1 MSLQGR
7 IALVSGGGSGIGRAT
22 AIRLA
27 EDGANGVVL
36 DVNLDGARET
46 ATRLEKLGRRA
57 VALRADVTSS
67 DEVRAAVEKAER
79 TLGPIDVLVNNAG
92 LAWQATFL
100 EMPEADWDRMLAVH
114 LKGAYT
120 CTRAVLPGM
129 LERRWGR
136 IVSLSSVAGLGGTG
150 RSVAYATAKAALIGF
165 TKSLAREV
173 APHGITVNAVA
184 PGFIAT
190 PMTSTWPADR
200 RARVAEETPVR
211 REGTPEDI
219 AHAIAY
225 LTSEEASFVT
235 GQVLSPNGGRY
246 M

>member
-200 RARVAEETPVR
+200 RALVAEETPVR

>member
-7 IALVSGGGSGIGRAT
+7 IALVTGGGSGIGRAT
-22 AIRLA
+22 ALRLA
-27 EDGANGVVL
+27 EEGADGVVL
-36 DVNLDGARET
+36 DLNLDGARET
-46 ATRLEKLGRRA
+46 VTRLEKLGRRG
-57 VALRADVTSS
+57 VALRADVTRS
-67 DEVRAAVEKAER
+67 DEVRAAVEQAER

-100 EMPEADWDRMLAVH
+100 EMPEHDWDRMLAVH
-114 LKGAYT
+114 LKGAYN
-120 CTRAVLPGM
+120 CTTAVLPGM

-225 LTSEEASFVT
+225 LASEEASFVT

>member
-7 IALVSGGGSGIGRAT
+7 IALVTGGGSGIGRAT

-27 EDGANGVVL
+27 EDGADGVVL
-36 DVNLDGARET
+36 DVSLDGARET
-46 ATRLEKLGRRA
+46 VTQLEKLGRRA
-57 VALRADVTSS
+57 LALRADVTRS
-67 DEVRAAVEKAER
+67 DEVRAAVEQAER
-79 TLGPIDVLVNNAG
+79 ALGPVDVLVNNAG

-114 LKGAYT
+114 LNGAYNSA
-120 CTRAVLPGM
+120 RAVLPGM

-225 LTSEEASFVT
+225 LTSEDASFVT

>member
-7 IALVSGGGSGIGRAT
+7 IALVTGGGSGIGRAT
-22 AIRLA
+22 ALRLA
-27 EDGANGVVL
+27 EDGADGVVL
-36 DVNLDGARET
+36 DLNLDGARET
-46 ATRLEKLGRRA
+46 VTRLEKLGRRGI
-57 VALRADVTSS
+57 ALRADVTRP
-67 DEVRAAVEKAER
+67 DEVRAAVEQGAR
-79 TLGPIDVLVNNAG
+79 ALGPVDVLINNAG

-114 LKGAYT
+114 LKGAYN
-120 CTRAVLPGM
+120 CTRVVLPGM
-129 LERRWGR
+129 LERHWGR
-136 IVSLSSVAGLGGTG
+136 IVSLSSVAALGGTG
-150 RSVAYATAKAALIGF
+150 RSVAYATAKAALVGF
-165 TKSLAREV
+165 TKALAREV
-173 APHGITVNAVA
+173 AAHGITVNAVA

-200 RARVAEETPVR
+200 RARVAEETPVH

-225 LTSEEASFVT
+225 LASEEASFVT

>member
-1 MSLQGR
+1 MTLQGR
-7 IALVSGGGSGIGRAT
+7 VALVTGGGSGIGRAT
-22 AIRLA
+22 ALRLA
-27 EDGANGVVL
+27 HDGVDEA
-36 DVNLDGARET
+36 AR
-46 ATRLEKLGRRA
+46 A
-57 VALRADVTSS
+57 
-67 DEVRAAVEKAER
+67 
-79 TLGPIDVLVNNAG
+79 LGPIDVLVNNAG
-92 LAWQATFL
+92 VAWMATFL

-114 LKGAYT
+114 LKGAYY
-120 CTRAVLPGM
+120 CTRAMLPGM

-136 IVSLSSVAGLGGTG
+136 IVSLSSIAGLGGTG

-190 PMTSTWPADR
+190 PMTSPWPADR

-225 LTSEEASFVT
+225 LASEEASFVT
-235 GQVLSPNGGRY
+235 GQVL
-246 M
+246 

>member
-7 IALVSGGGSGIGRAT
+7 IALVTGGGSGIGRAT
-22 AIRLA
+22 ALRLA
-27 EDGANGVVL
+27 EDGADGVVL
-36 DVNLDGARET
+36 DLNLDGARET
-46 ATRLEKLGRRA
+46 VTQLEKLGRRG
-57 VALRADVTSS
+57 VALRADVTRS
-67 DEVRAAVEKAER
+67 DEVRAAVEQAER
-79 TLGPIDVLVNNAG
+79 ALGPIDVLVNNAG

-100 EMPEADWDRMLAVH
+100 EMPEQDWDRMLAVH
-114 LKGAYT
+114 LKGAYN
-120 CTRAVLPGM
+120 CTKVVLPGM

-225 LTSEEASFVT
+225 LASEEASFVT

>member
-7 IALVSGGGSGIGRAT
+7 IALVTGGGSGIGRAT

-27 EDGANGVVL
+27 EDGADGVVL
-36 DVNLDGARET
+36 DLNLDGARET
-46 ATRLEKLGRRA
+46 VTRLEKLGRRA
-57 VALRADVTSS
+57 LALRADVTRS
-67 DEVRAAVEKAER
+67 DEVRAAVEQAER
-79 TLGPIDVLVNNAG
+79 ALGPIDVLVNNAG
-92 LAWQATFL
+92 LAWPATFL
-100 EMPEADWDRMLAVH
+100 EMPEDDWDRMLAVH
-114 LKGAYT
+114 LKGAYH
-120 CTRAVLPGM
+120 CARAVLPGM
-129 LERRWGR
+129 LQRGWGR

-225 LTSEEASFVT
+225 LASEEAGFVT

>member
-1 MSLQGR
+1 MSLRGR

-27 EDGANGVVL
+27 ADGADGVVL

-57 VALRADVTSS
+57 VALRADVTRS
-67 DEVRAAVEKAER
+67 DEVRAAVEQAER
-79 TLGPIDVLVNNAG
+79 TLGAIDVLVNNAG
-92 LAWQATFL
+92 LAWEATFL

-114 LKGAYT
+114 LKGAYN

-136 IVSLSSVAGLGGTG
+136 IVSLSSIAGLGGTG

-173 APHGITVNAVA
+173 AARGITVNAVA

>member
-36 DVNLDGARET
+36 DVNLDGGRET
-46 ATRLEKLGRRA
+46 ATRLEKLDRRA
-57 VALRADVTSS
+57 VALHDDVTSS

-92 LAWQATFL
+92 LAWQAAFL

-129 LERRWGR
+129 FERRWGR
-136 IVSLSSVAGLGGTG
+136 IVSLSSVAGLG
-150 RSVAYATAKAALIGF
+150 
-165 TKSLAREV
+165 
-173 APHGITVNAVA
+173 
-184 PGFIAT
+184 
-190 PMTSTWPADR
+190 
-200 RARVAEETPVR
+200 
-211 REGTPEDI
+211 
-219 AHAIAY
+219 
-225 LTSEEASFVT
+225 
-235 GQVLSPNGGRY
+235 
-246 M
+246 

>member
-27 EDGANGVVL
+27 EDGADSVVL

-57 VALRADVTSS
+57 VAQRADVTRS
-67 DEVRAAVEKAER
+67 DEVRAAVEQAER

-114 LKGAYT
+114 LKGAYN

-136 IVSLSSVAGLGGTG
+136 IVSLSSIAGLGGTG

-225 LTSEEASFVT
+225 LASEEASFVT

>member
-1 MSLQGR
+1 
-7 IALVSGGGSGIGRAT
+7 
-22 AIRLA
+22 
-27 EDGANGVVL
+27 
-36 DVNLDGARET
+36 
-46 ATRLEKLGRRA
+46 
-57 VALRADVTSS
+57 
-67 DEVRAAVEKAER
+67 
-79 TLGPIDVLVNNAG
+79 
-92 LAWQATFL
+92 
-100 EMPEADWDRMLAVH
+100 MPEADWDRMLAVH
-114 LKGAYT
+114 LKGAYN
-120 CTRAVLPGM
+120 CSRAVLPGM
-129 LERRWGR
+129 LARGWGR
-136 IVSLSSVAGLGGTG
+136 IVSLSSTAGLGGTG
-150 RSVAYATAKAALIGF
+150 RSVAYAAAKAALIGF

-211 REGTPEDI
+211 REGTPDDI

-225 LTSEEASFVT
+225 LASEEASFVT

>member
-7 IALVSGGGSGIGRAT
+7 IALVTGGGSGIGRAT

-27 EDGANGVVL
+27 EDGADGVIL
-36 DVNLDGARET
+36 DLNLDGARET
-46 ATRLEKLGRRA
+46 VTRLEKLGRRA
-57 VALRADVTSS
+57 LALRADVTRS
-67 DEVRAAVEKAER
+67 DEVRAAVEQAER
-79 TLGPIDVLVNNAG
+79 ALGPIDVLVNNAG

-114 LKGAYT
+114 LKGAYS
-120 CTRAVLPGM
+120 CSRAVLPGM
-129 LERRWGR
+129 LQRRWGR

-225 LTSEEASFVT
+225 LASEEASFVT
-235 GQVLSPNGGRY
+235 GQILSPNGGRY

>member
-57 VALRADVTSS
+57 VALHADVTSS
-67 DEVRAAVEKAER
+67 DEVRAAVEMAER

-92 LAWQATFL
+92 LAWQAAFL

-225 LTSEEASFVT
+225 LTSEDASFVT

>member
-7 IALVSGGGSGIGRAT
+7 IALVTGGGSGIGRAT

-27 EDGANGVVL
+27 EDGADGVVL
-36 DVNLDGARET
+36 DLNLDGAGET
-46 ATRLEKLGRRA
+46 VTRLEKLGRRA
-57 VALRADVTSS
+57 LAVRADVTRS
-67 DEVRAAVEKAER
+67 DEVRVAVEQAER
-79 TLGPIDVLVNNAG
+79 ALGPIDVLVNNAG

-114 LKGAYT
+114 LKGAYN
-120 CTRAVLPGM
+120 CSRAVLPGM
-129 LERRWGR
+129 LARGWGR
-136 IVSLSSVAGLGGTG
+136 IVSLSSTAGLGGTG
-150 RSVAYATAKAALIGF
+150 RSVAYAAAKAALIGF

-211 REGTPEDI
+211 REGTPDDI

-225 LTSEEASFVT
+225 LASEEASFVT

>member
-7 IALVSGGGSGIGRAT
+7 IALVTGGGSGIGRAT
-22 AIRLA
+22 ALRLA
-27 EDGANGVVL
+27 QDGADGVVL
-36 DVNLDGARET
+36 DLNLEGARET
-46 ATRLEKLGRRA
+46 VTRLEKLGRRG
-57 VALRADVTSS
+57 VALRADVTRS
-67 DEVRAAVEKAER
+67 DEVRAAVEQAAR
-79 TLGPIDVLVNNAG
+79 ALGPIDVLVNNAG

-100 EMPEADWDRMLAVH
+100 EMPEQDWDRMLAVH
-114 LKGAYT
+114 LKGAYN

-136 IVSLSSVAGLGGTG
+136 IVSLSSIAGLGGTG

-211 REGTPEDI
+211 REGAPEDI

-225 LTSEEASFVT
+225 LASEEASFVT
-235 GQVLSPNGGRY
+235 GQILSPNGGRY